1 LPAPSPQ
8 SQSTNRDQLLCTTT
22 TCSVGRRA
30 ALPIAY
36 IAYGNSGL
44 QRQALTA
51 QGIQPVCRLLDQRGR
66 GRGPAGAATTD
77 QEAEE
82 EEEVS
87 PALRRNP

>member
-1 LPAPSPQ
+1 M
-8 SQSTNRDQLLCTTT
+8 
-22 TCSVGRRA
+22 
-30 ALPIAY
+30 Y

-51 QGIQPVCRLLDQRGR
+51 HGIQPVCRLLDQRGR
-66 GRGPAGAATTD
+66 GRGPTAATAD
-77 QEAEE
+77 QEAE